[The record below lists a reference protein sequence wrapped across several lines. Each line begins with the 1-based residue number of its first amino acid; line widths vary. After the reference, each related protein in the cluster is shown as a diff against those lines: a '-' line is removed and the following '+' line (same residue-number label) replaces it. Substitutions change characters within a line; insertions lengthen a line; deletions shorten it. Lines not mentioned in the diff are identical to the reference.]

1 MGKFFGTLILSI
13 LVVTITKGQVG
24 SPSPVAT
31 AISSTSVSLTQPS
44 PSTTPANSARFESL
58 RRSFEQL
65 PPDQQQRVIQTLRTG
80 QSPTPS
86 PATATP
92 SGPTVPS
99 SGSAAATARF
109 EAFRKSFEQLPP
121 DQQQR
126 FMQNLHRWQ
135 DLSPEERDLLRQRER
150 IRRQKQEKSID
161 EAYQKSGL
169 QLNEEQRSTFRKRY
183 LQERQRL
190 EEQLLRETQEKRQA
204 GNLAIIE
211 QLKKEF
217 SVSKATPH

>member
-1 MGKFFGTLILSI
+1 MGKFFGSLILLI
-13 LVVTITKGQVG
+13 LVVTITRGQVG

-31 AISSTSVSLTQPS
+31 AVSSASVNQPS
-44 PSTTPANSARFESL
+44 PATAPASSARFESL

-80 QSPTPS
+80 QSPSSSPAAGTSTPS
-86 PATATP
+86 PA
-92 SGPTVPS
+92 PS
-99 SGSAAATARF
+99 SGSASATARF
-109 EAFRKSFEQLPP
+109 EAFRKSFEQLPS

-126 FMQNLHRWQ
+126 FMLNLHRWQ

-169 QLNEEQRSTFRKRY
+169 QLNEEQRSIFRKRY

-190 EEQLLRETQEKRQA
+190 EEQLLRETQEKRQT

-217 SVSKATPH
+217 SAPKATVH

>member
-1 MGKFFGTLILSI
+1 MGKFFGSLILVFSI
-13 LVVTITKGQVG
+13 VTVTKGQIG
-24 SPSPVAT
+24 SPSPLPT
-31 AISSTSVSLTQPS
+31 AS
-44 PSTTPANSARFESL
+44 PSAPSTAPAATPASSVRFESL

-65 PPDQQQRVIQTLRTG
+65 PPDQQQRVIQNLRPG
-80 QSPTPS
+80 QSPSSS
-86 PATATP
+86 PATGTP
-92 SGPTVPS
+92 PAPTVS
-99 SGSAAATARF
+99 SAGSANATARF

-169 QLNEEQRSTFRKRY
+169 QLNEEQRSIFRKRY

-190 EEQLLRETQEKRQA
+190 EEQLLRETQEKRQT
-204 GNLAIIE
+204 GNIAIIE

-217 SVSKATPH
+217 STSKAIAH

>member
-1 MGKFFGTLILSI
+1 MGKFFGSLIL
-13 LVVTITKGQVG
+13 LLLFVKVTKGQVG
-24 SPSPVAT
+24 SPSPAPT
-31 AISSTSVSLTQPS
+31 GS
-44 PSTTPANSARFESL
+44 PSAMVSATSTPAATSPASSARFESL

-65 PPDQQQRVIQTLRTG
+65 PPDQQQRVIQSLRSG
-80 QSPTPS
+80 QSPSVSSAAGTP
-86 PATATP
+86 PAPPVP
-92 SGPTVPS
+92 SGGGAT
-99 SGSAAATARF
+99 ATARF

-169 QLNEEQRSTFRKRY
+169 QLNEEQRSIFRKRY

-190 EEQLLRETQEKRQA
+190 EEQLLREIQEKRQA
-204 GNLAIIE
+204 GNIAIIE

-217 SVSKATPH
+217 SASKAALH